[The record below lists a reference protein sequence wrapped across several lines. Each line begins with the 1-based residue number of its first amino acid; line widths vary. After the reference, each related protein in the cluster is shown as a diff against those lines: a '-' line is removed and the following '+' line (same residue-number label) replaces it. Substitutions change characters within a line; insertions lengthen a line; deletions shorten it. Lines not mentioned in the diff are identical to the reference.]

1 MARTVVIIHPG
12 SLGDVL
18 LSVPAMRHLQA
29 RFPQHR
35 SLLISNE
42 PVGRFLLDCRMVDAW
57 ISVQGAACVDLFA
70 GSVPTSRELA
80 GWFEECDCAVAWIN
94 DEGETLRP
102 ALRSCRVREVW
113 VQSPFSSELKARHQH
128 DRFLETIDETADD
141 GSRDLRVTIP
151 SKCVEQGRAYFDR
164 MGIPSDRPI
173 VLIHPGS
180 GSRRKCINPEVLALV
195 IEQFQREDIQ
205 PFILEGP
212 ADRESVAALCTLV
225 PAAPVVVGG
234 RDLSAVAGLLARS
247 GLYIGNDSGMTHMA
261 ALLTVP
267 TIALFGP
274 TDPDR
279 WAPRGS
285 HVVVLRGASCTC
297 PSWESVAVCS
307 EKPCFTISAE
317 AIADAGKKIARLN
330 DTTPRNPSQY
340 PLSQP
345 DSCARVPRS
354 FSLSMVTT

>member
-18 LSVPAMRHLQA
+18 LAVPALRRLQA

-42 PVGRFLLDCRMVDAW
+42 PVGRFLRDCRIVDAW
-57 ISVQGAACVDLFA
+57 VSVEGAACVDLFA
-70 GSVPTSRELA
+70 GSVPTAHELA
-80 GWFEECDCAVAWIN
+80 GWFEECDCAVGWLN
-94 DEGETLRP
+94 DEGETLRS
-102 ALRSCRVREVW
+102 ALRSCGVREVW
-113 VQSPFSSELKARHQH
+113 VQSPFDSHLKARHQR
-128 DRFLETIDETADD
+128 DRFLETIGETAED
-141 GSRDLRVTIP
+141 GSLDVRVTIP
-151 SKCVEQGRAYFDR
+151 SDCVKQGQAYFDR
-164 MGIPSDRPI
+164 MEILSDRPI

-180 GSRRKCINPEVLALV
+180 GSRRKCVDPGVLALV
-195 IEQFQREDIQ
+195 IEQFQREDTQ

-212 ADRESVAALCTLV
+212 ADQEAVAALRTMV
-225 PAAPVVVGG
+225 PTVPVVVGG
-234 RDLSAVAGLLARS
+234 RDLSAAAGLLVRS
-247 GLYIGNDSGMTHMA
+247 VLYIGNDSGMTHLA

-297 PSWESVAVCS
+297 PSWASVAVCS
-307 EKPCFTISAE
+307 EQPCLTISAE
-317 AIADAGKKIARLN
+317 AIVDAGKNIARLN
-330 DTTPRNPSQY
+330 DTTPGNPSQY